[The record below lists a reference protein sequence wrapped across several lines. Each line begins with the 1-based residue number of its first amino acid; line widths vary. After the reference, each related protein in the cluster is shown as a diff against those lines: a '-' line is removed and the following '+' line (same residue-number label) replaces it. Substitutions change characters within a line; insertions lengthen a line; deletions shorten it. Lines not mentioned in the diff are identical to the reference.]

1 MGAIKITAA
10 DRWFSLCVR
19 ERADW
24 TCERCRKQHPPPT
37 QALHTAHWHS
47 RGNWFVRFDQA
58 NAAALCYGCHVLTAR
73 DREAEHRPL
82 MLKLVG
88 DLELDR
94 LAADRVRPAY
104 GIRKRLEEISQ
115 HYRQEFAGMTK
126 ARMDGHVGRL
136 EFEGW
141 TP

>member
-1 MGAIKITAA
+1 MGLIKVTAA

-24 TCERCRKQHPPPT
+24 RCERCGAAHPPPSR
-37 QALHTAHWHS
+37 ALHCAHWHS
-47 RGNWFVRFDQA
+47 RGNWTVRFDQA
-58 NAAALCYGCHVLTAR
+58 NALAMCMGCHLLTSRER
-73 DREAEHRPL
+73 DSEHRPL
-82 MLKLVG
+82 MIKLVG

-94 LAADRVRPAY
+94 LAADKARPSH
-104 GIRKRLEEISQ
+104 GIRKRQDEISQ
-115 HYRQEFAGMTK
+115 HYRQQYAEMTK